1 MIGAKTVDILLPEH
15 KKYNL
20 IESDIYYHY
29 KFMNPNL
36 CVEISA
42 DIIPV
47 FDISAAILTF
57 SAQTERMVMSVDL
70 RLDTITTIRT

>member
-42 DIIPV
+42 DRALCL
-47 FDISAAILTF
+47 ISGLQ
-57 SAQTERMVMSVDL
+57 S
-70 RLDTITTIRT
+70 